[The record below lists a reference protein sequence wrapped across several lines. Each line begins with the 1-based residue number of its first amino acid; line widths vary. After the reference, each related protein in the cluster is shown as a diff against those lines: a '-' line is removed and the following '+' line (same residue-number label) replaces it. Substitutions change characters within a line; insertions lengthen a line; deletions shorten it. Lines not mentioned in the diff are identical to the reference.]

1 MPVVDGSGVME
12 RLRKMGSAKLNERK
26 TEERR
31 LAMRIKATIE
41 RLAESISEGFEGRFI
56 LVRVGPNDYKVGFEP
71 ADVEV

>member
-26 TEERR
+26 TEER

-41 RLAESISEGFEGRFI
+41 RLAESISEGFEGRFV